1 MMGGI
6 PIGSVSAMCVLQ
18 SPREG
23 VRLAWSHDEMDMV
36 GHQTVAN
43 ERQAVQ
49 LNALAQKIKVNPAI
63 CITIKDEPSRVPSLG
78 HVMRHPDGHDS
89 RQSRHERHLALE
101 MNLFAAHIGYA
112 TSGSQATPV
121 HHARQLINFS

>member
-1 MMGGI
+1 MERFPEIHLIQGAGEEPALPHMAAGVMGGV

-23 VRLAWSHDEMDMV
+23 ASLAWSHDEMDMV

-49 LNALAQKIKVNPAI
+49 LN
-63 CITIKDEPSRVPSLG
+63 DR
-78 HVMRHPDGHDS
+78 DS
-89 RQSRHERHLALE
+89 SC
-101 MNLFAAHIGYA
+101 G
-112 TSGSQATPV
+112 
-121 HHARQLINFS
+121 